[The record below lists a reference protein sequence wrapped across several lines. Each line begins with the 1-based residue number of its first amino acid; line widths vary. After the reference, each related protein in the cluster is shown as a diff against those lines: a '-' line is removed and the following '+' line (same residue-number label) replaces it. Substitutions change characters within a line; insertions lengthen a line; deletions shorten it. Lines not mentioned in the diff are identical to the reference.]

1 MLLYVHQLVAN
12 CLLVVAE
19 QQTCSGFIGALSLEN
34 SCLLLLPETMLTK
47 LNQTVKSCGVKEKLN
62 ELKDPKT
69 RHGAE
74 RNDRVGDNSHWV
86 CHFER

>member
-1 MLLYVHQLVAN
+1 M
-12 CLLVVAE
+12 
-19 QQTCSGFIGALSLEN
+19 
-34 SCLLLLPETMLTK
+34 LLLPETMLTK

-69 RHGAE
+69 RHRAE

-86 CHFER
+86 CHVERYFFLYFHFYFIDFNISSLLGYNMKKTWF